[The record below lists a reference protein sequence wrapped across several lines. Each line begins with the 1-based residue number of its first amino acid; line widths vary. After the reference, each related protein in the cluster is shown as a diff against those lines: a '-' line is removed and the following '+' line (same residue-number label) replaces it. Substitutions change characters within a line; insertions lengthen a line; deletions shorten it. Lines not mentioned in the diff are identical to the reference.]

1 MIIYLLR
8 HGQAE
13 PKADSPDKTDVSRRI
28 TQEGARQVRKVSE
41 LAKKLGARPDI
52 FVSSPF
58 IRAKQSAEIA
68 REVLN
73 PSAELRID
81 NSLEPESEPP
91 RVYEYLSSLEKD
103 FGSPLLVTHI
113 PLLGKLVSDLLG
125 CSLNIVTESSSLLR
139 IDSKTHLIS
148 PSSGTLV
155 WLLPQLSDAIS
166 V

>member
-58 IRAKQSAEIA
+58 ISAEIA

-91 RVYEYLSSLEKD
+91 RVYEYLSGLEKD